1 MAQDSG
7 TLAGDMAH
15 KEEHAR
21 VRLGPQGRIVI
32 PAALRRA
39 LGLEVGTELHA
50 TAEDGRLV
58 LRTREQALRELRDF
72 FAGAEGDVLQ
82 ELFAERRREFEKEL
96 AEYEE
101 PDA

>member
-15 KEEHAR
+15 EEEHAR

-39 LGLEVGTELHA
+39 LGLETGAILHA
-50 TAEDGRLV
+50 VVEDGRLV
-58 LRTREQALRELRDF
+58 LRTREQALRELREF
-72 FAGAEGDVLQ
+72 FSGGDDVLE
-82 ELFAERRREFEKEL
+82 ELFKERRREFAMEL
-96 AEYEE
+96 EE
-101 PDA
+101 MEGPDA